1 MKLLHPKVEQISVSI
16 HDDIYV
22 YLYLLRGE
30 RNVVIDTGI
39 VPAPRRDLE
48 PVLKQH
54 GLALSDIALI
64 LNTHGHPDHTG
75 GNATIQAAGGA
86 EIYLHKAEEPFLNDL
101 ENIFDLYS
109 APVFEAMGAD
119 LSAEKRAFLA
129 GAGPALSADRFLD
142 DGDVIEVGSGIEL
155 QVIHLPGHSNGS
167 IGFYWAD
174 EAVLFSGDAVSGLHV
189 GEGKLPIILDIL
201 AYMKSLQRLREMP
214 IRLLLCGHRY
224 RSLGLPSSSVR
235 EGAEV
240 GVFIGES
247 LELAE
252 RIDSALMRVYP
263 GRSDKSFVQVV
274 DEVIALLP
282 KEMGFLPLTAVEA
295 PFLTAQSIFFRLL
308 ALHEEMD
315 IPQSRS

>member
-1 MKLLHPKVEQISVSI
+1 MRDE
-16 HDDIYV
+16 IYV

-30 RNVVIDTGI
+30 RNVLVDTGI
-39 VPAPRRDLE
+39 PPAPRRDLQ
-48 PVLKQH
+48 PVLEQH

-75 GNATIQAAGGA
+75 GNAAIKAAGGA
-86 EIYLHKAEEPFLNDL
+86 GICLHKAEEPFLNDR
-101 ENIFDLYS
+101 EKIFDLYS

-119 LSAEKRAFLA
+119 AAAEKRAFLA
-129 GAGPALSADRFLD
+129 GAGPVLSADRVLD

-155 QVIHLPGHSNGS
+155 QVIHLPGHSHGS

-189 GEGKLPIILDIL
+189 GEGKLPIILDIS
-201 AYMKSLQRLREMP
+201 AYIKSLKRLREMP

-224 RSLGLPSSSVR
+224 RGLGLPTSSVR
-235 EGAEV
+235 EGGEV
-240 GVFIGES
+240 STFIGQS

-252 RIDSALMRVYP
+252 RIDSAVMKVYP
-263 GRSDKSFVQVV
+263 GRSGKSLMELV

-282 KEMGFLPLTAVEA
+282 EEMGFLPITKVEA

-308 ALHEEMD
+308 TLGWRTKGQVA
-315 IPQSRS
+315 

>member
-1 MKLLHPKVEQISVSI
+1 MTPLHPGVEQISVNM

-22 YLYLLRGE
+22 YFYLLRGE
-30 RNVVIDTGI
+30 KNVLIDTGI
-39 VPAPRRDLE
+39 PPALRRDLQ
-48 PVLKQH
+48 PVLEQH

-75 GNATIQAAGGA
+75 GNAAIKAAGGA
-86 EIYLHKAEEPFLNDL
+86 KICLHKAEEPFLNDR

-119 LSAEKRAFLA
+119 TATEKRAFLA
-129 GAGPALSADRFLD
+129 GAGPVLSADRFLN

-155 QVIHLPGHSNGS
+155 QVVHLPGHSNGS

-174 EAVLFSGDAVSGLHV
+174 EAVLFSGDAVSGLHI
-189 GEGKLPIILDIL
+189 GGGKLPIIHDIS
-201 AYMKSLQRLREMP
+201 AYIASLQRLQKMP
-214 IRLLLCGHRY
+214 IRMLLCGHRY
-224 RSLGLPSSSVR
+224 QGLGLPSSSVR
-235 EGAEV
+235 EGQEV
-240 GVFIGES
+240 DVFIRQS

-252 RIDSALMRVYP
+252 RIDSAVMKVYSE
-263 GRSDKSFVQVV
+263 RSDKSFTQLV

-282 KEMGFLPLTAVEA
+282 KEMGFQPITTLEA

-308 ALHEEMD
+308 TLGW
-315 IPQSRS
+315 RTNG